1 MPALAPSERRA
12 LRARAHALKPVV
24 LVGHQGLTPAVLHEI
39 DVALTAHELV
49 KVRAPVDERDERE
62 ALLQRICA
70 ELGCAPVQHLGR
82 ILTVWRPA
90 PPEEK
95 LPEGGN
101 PRRSHAAPRPARTDA
116 WSARCAAGADLVARP
131 NAVNRSG
138 PPALV
143 FPRAAGRLH
152 LGRVALALADQRAGD
167 RRVDRDLAVLDVGL
181 VVADDLVGHA
191 IA

>member
-95 LPEGGN
+95 KRPPEKARKSAPK
-101 PRRSHAAPRPARTDA
+101 PRRATPTPKRPAPRAPTRRRRAREN
-116 WSARCAAGADLVARP
+116 GGQP
-131 NAVNRSG
+131 
-138 PPALV
+138 
-143 FPRAAGRLH
+143 
-152 LGRVALALADQRAGD
+152 
-167 RRVDRDLAVLDVGL
+167 
-181 VVADDLVGHA
+181 
-191 IA
+191 